1 VWQPARRSTT
11 LQVSLSPIP
20 IDPASPL
27 IRFAAQETA
36 GNLPS
41 SPQFQWTTTQTFSGT
56 GLQKTDTFTV
66 GDHWRI
72 VWSCDPG
79 SVEGEDYLVLI
90 EVDAPDGSIL
100 DRGVE
105 TLCQQHTTHGI
116 DEMYSGGQVSLHV
129 VCIGKWTVQVQEWQ
143 EAESS
148 AA

>member
-1 VWQPARRSTT
+1 MRALVLFGLIALIGTATHGTLSFGSTPT
-11 LQVSLSPIP
+11 TVT
-20 IDPASPL
+20 
-27 IRFAAQETA
+27 QETA
-36 GNLPS
+36 GDAQP